1 MSEHEVDVL
10 QDIAEASLGGEPTG
24 DEPDEEAAR
33 IAELDRVQALA
44 EQARQAADDAE
55 FENTAPGASAPEPVP
70 APGAEALKIAESRL
84 PALRE
89 VGQLF
94 LFPPDS
100 VHLRG
105 LVLTDTAM
113 EFDTWTAMLHKIG
126 EFSESSR
133 FWLGDA
139 LAFGADLFGEE
150 HAQAVEG
157 TPQELYDV
165 AHRITGLK
173 VATLENYAS
182 LCRNVPLDVRR
193 IELGFTV
200 HEAVRALDRDE
211 QVYWLN
217 EAVVNSWDRETL
229 RSEIKKAKS
238 GETTGQGQQTV
249 LDRPASLAQRALEV
263 LNLVA
268 HQGQPTSDG
277 GAVISAEVWAQVRSV
292 IGEE

>member
-1 MSEHEVDVL
+1 MSDIEADVL
-10 QDIAEASLGGEPTG
+10 QDIAEAALENG
-24 DEPDEEAAR
+24 DLDAEADEEAAR
-33 IAELDRVQALA
+33 LEELERVQALA
-44 EQARQAADDAE
+44 DRARQAADDAE
-55 FENTAPGASAPEPVP
+55 HATFVDEEVLAVAPEL
-70 APGAEALKIAESRL
+70 AQEAYDIAEARL
-84 PALRE
+84 PALND
-89 VGQLF
+89 VGDVF
-94 LFPPDS
+94 AFPPGS

-113 EFDTWTAMLHKIG
+113 EFDDWTRILHNIG

-133 FWLGDA
+133 FWLGDT
-139 LAFGADLFGEE
+139 LAFGADLFGED

-173 VATLENYAS
+173 VPTLENYAS
-182 LCRNVPLDVRR
+182 LCRSVPLDVRR
-193 IELGFTV
+193 VELGFTV

-217 EAVVNSWDRETL
+217 EAVVNGWDRETL
-229 RSEIKKAKS
+229 RAEIRAAKK
-238 GETTGQGQQTV
+238 GEPVPEKGQQEI
-249 LDRPASLAQRALEV
+249 LDRPVSLAQRALEV

-277 GAVISAEVWAQVRSV
+277 GAVISAEVWAQVQAV
-292 IGEE
+292 IGED

>member
-1 MSEHEVDVL
+1 MSETEVEDPA
-10 QDIAEASLGGEPTG
+10 Q
-24 DEPDEEAAR
+24 
-33 IAELDRVQALA
+33 AELDRVAALA
-44 EQARQAADDAE
+44 DQARQAADDAE
-55 FENTAPGASAPEPVP
+55 FENAAADDAAAADVP
-70 APGAEALKIAESRL
+70 ADAPGAEALKIAESRL

-113 EFDTWTAMLHKIG
+113 EFDTWTTILHNIG
-126 EFSESSR
+126 EFAESSR

-139 LAFGADLFGEE
+139 LAFGADLFGEA
-150 HAQAVEG
+150 HVQAVEG

-182 LCRNVPLDVRR
+182 LCRSVPLDVRR
-193 IELGFTV
+193 VELGFTV

-217 EAVVNSWDRETL
+217 EAVVNGWDRETL
-229 RSEIKKAKS
+229 RAEIKKAKS
-238 GETTGQGQQTV
+238 GEPTQGQQTV
-249 LDRPASLAQRALEV
+249 IDRPPSLAQRALEV

>member
-1 MSEHEVDVL
+1 MSESEAEVL
-10 QDIAEASLGGEPTG
+10 QDIAEASLGD
-24 DEPDEEAAR
+24 DEPNEEEAR

-55 FENTAPGASAPEPVP
+55 FAAAAPVESAP
-70 APGAEALKIAESRL
+70 ADALGAEALKIAESRL

-113 EFDTWTAMLHKIG
+113 EFDTWTTILHNIG
-126 EFSESSR
+126 EFAESSR

-139 LAFGADLFGEE
+139 LAFGADLFGED

-182 LCRNVPLDVRR
+182 LCRSVPLDVRR
-193 IELGFTV
+193 VELGFTI
-200 HEAVRALDRDE
+200 HEAVRALDREE

-217 EAVVNSWDRETL
+217 EAVVNGWDRETL
-229 RSEIKKAKS
+229 RAEIKKAKS
-238 GETTGQGQQTV
+238 GEPTQGQQTV
-249 LDRPASLAQRALEV
+249 IDRPASLAQRALEV

>member
-1 MSEHEVDVL
+1 MSEPEAEVL
-10 QDIAEASLGGEPTG
+10 QDIAEANVGAVE
-24 DEPDEEAAR
+24 DDAEAAR
-33 IAELDRVQALA
+33 IEELDRVQALA
-44 EQARQAADDAE
+44 ERARQAADDAE
-55 FENTAPGASAPEPVP
+55 FENTAPGASAPEPGSADGP
-70 APGAEALKIAESRL
+70 TALEIAESRL

-139 LAFGADLFGEE
+139 LAFGADLFGEA

-182 LCRNVPLDVRR
+182 LCRSVPLDVRR

-217 EAVVNSWDRETL
+217 EAVVNAWDRETL

-238 GETTGQGQQTV
+238 GEPATGQQTV
-249 LDRPASLAQRALEV
+249 LERPASLAQRALEV

-277 GAVISAEVWAQVRSV
+277 GAVISPEVWAQVRSV